1 VYIGDNEMQRQI
13 LKQVLK
19 EKPEIKVEV
28 KKVYVEREFEIVNSR
43 AD

>member
-1 VYIGDNEMQRQI
+1 MQKQI

-19 EKPEIKVEV
+19 EKPEIKVDV
-28 KKVYVEREFEIVNSR
+28 KKVYVEREFEVANQR